1 MWFFLKK
8 WLLLWKRRFLD
19 MKMNIFAKCT
29 TIYKA
34 STSQGPTRPFRLWP
48 QHSTFSTFSKGRS
61 GKILAFI
68 FFSKLK
74 LAVLCAKRPM
84 ANLPAAARVILNIYY
99 LLYLETNS
107 RQRLFWRKQ
116 AHPIIQYIYIL
127 TVILSWKF
135 ICDFSLHCKR
145 VCSKIHIGA
154 LLFKVWIHEKK

>member
-1 MWFFLKK
+1 
-8 WLLLWKRRFLD
+8 

-84 ANLPAAARVILNIYY
+84 ANLPAAAAARVILNIYY

-107 RQRLFWRKQ
+107 RQRLLWRKQ
-116 AHPIIQYIYIL
+116 AHPIIQYIYFNCHSQL
-127 TVILSWKF
+127 EVHLWLF
-135 ICDFSLHCKR
+135 IALQKSL
-145 VCSKIHIGA
+145 
-154 LLFKVWIHEKK
+154 FQNTYM

>member
-1 MWFFLKK
+1 MYIFDPKEINVQ
-8 WLLLWKRRFLD
+8 WLLTTMEEKISRHENEYFCQ
-19 MKMNIFAKCT
+19 MYT

-84 ANLPAAARVILNIYY
+84 ANLPAAAKVVLNIYY
-99 LLYLETNS
+99 
-107 RQRLFWRKQ
+107 
-116 AHPIIQYIYIL
+116 IL
-127 TVILSWKF
+127 KPTYASDYF
-135 ICDFSLHCKR
+135 
-145 VCSKIHIGA
+145 
-154 LLFKVWIHEKK
+154 